1 TLAARHREIDL
12 GQDLRVEQRA
22 VELTLAVVDAVALRK
37 RVQAVA
43 LPRMQPARETKRV
56 EHAAALTHVLGQSR
70 QAAQLVVQELH
81 VELGVV
87 NHELGACH
95 EREKLLRHFGE
106 LRLRGEKLVLD
117 AVHLERAAIDFALG
131 VDVAVEA
138 VGRDT
143 PVHELD
149 AAELDDAMP
158 CCGLEPSSF
167 RVENDLTHQ
176 WRGIRANEISVREY
190 LAAGIAKIH
199 ARNRR
204 ASNPWFASSSAR
216 SFSG

>member
-1 TLAARHREIDL
+1 
-12 GQDLRVEQRA
+12 EQ
-22 VELTLAVVDAVALRK
+22 
-37 RVQAVA
+37 Q
-43 LPRMQPARETKRV
+43 RV
-56 EHAAALTHVLGQSR
+56 EHAAALAQVLRHSG

-87 NHELGACH
+87 DHELGALH
-95 EREKLLRHFGE
+95 ELEELQRHLGE
-106 LRLRGEKLVLD
+106 LRLRSEKLVLD
-117 AVHLERAAIDFALG
+117 AVHLERAAIDFALW

-138 VGRDT
+138 VGSVT

-149 AAELDDAMP
+149 AAELDDAMA

-167 RVENDLTHQ
+167 RVENDLAHQ
-176 WRGIRANEISVREY
+176 WRGIRANEVSVREY

>member
-1 TLAARHREIDL
+1 MASCHGEIDAPPVEALLGRGRRDGAGLIAVERQAGLAARHREVDL

-22 VELTLAVVDAVALRK
+22 VELALAVVDAVALRE

-43 LPRMQPARETKRV
+43 LAGMQPAREDQRV
-56 EHAAALTHVLGQSR
+56 EHAAALAHVLRHAG

-87 NHELGACH
+87 DHELGALH
-95 EREKLLRHFGE
+95 EREELLRHLGE

-138 VGRDT
+138 VGRGA

-149 AAELDDAMP
+149 TAELDDAMA
-158 CCGLEPSSF
+158 CRRLEPRGF
-167 RVENDLTHQ
+167 RVENDLAHQ
-176 WRGIRANEISVREY
+176 R
-190 LAAGIAKIH
+190 
-199 ARNRR
+199 
-204 ASNPWFASSSAR
+204 
-216 SFSG
+216 